1 MGVHI
6 AASSLPSRAPP
17 REHRVRATTSLPSDA
32 QNAIRH
38 KSQALSYLQLSSRID
53 AVAARLDTAIRT
65 NQISSAMQ
73 SIVGGMHHALKS
85 MDVEKVGSARRA
97 KTTREASDADAEHGR
112 TDRLDNGFVRAEF

>member
-97 KTTREASDADAEHGR
+97 KTPCEASDVDAEHGR